1 MPLKKLQFKPGVNK
15 ENTSYANE
23 NGWFYSQWV
32 RFRQGTPEKIGGYVK
47 ISYNIFLG
55 TCRSLWS
62 WVTLGGSKLVGVGTN
77 LKFYIETAGVY
88 YDITPIRSTSTL
100 GASPIATAL
109 NSSTITVT
117 DAAGGYATND
127 FVTMYSTSSVGG
139 ITLLGNY
146 QLTVGTV
153 ANTFTVTAAST
164 VDITIANPAVFT
176 AQYKLANAVR
186 VSLTTTGALPS
197 PLNSTTSY
205 YVVNTSGYTFQ
216 LSLTSGGA
224 AISTAG
230 SSQYGQHTAT
240 ALASSASS
248 GGGTVY
254 ASYEITTGSAVPT
267 AQSGWGAGGWG
278 AGGWGVGATSTSSM
292 RLWQQSNFNENLIFG
307 YRGGPL
313 YYWDANYGYN
323 NNIAFTVTIATPA
336 VLSTTITL
344 DNGSPLQ
351 FFTTGA
357 LPTGLIPGTTY
368 YVINSSGTTCNLSTT
383 VGGSAIN
390 TSGSQSGT
398 HTISSRAYNYTQ
410 VAGASNVPTVQN
422 WVTVSDV
429 SRYIIVFGTN
439 ELGSATQNPMLIR
452 WSDAQDPANFTPAAT
467 NTAGFSYL
475 SHGSKIVSVVQSRQ
489 EILVWTDSS
498 LYSMQE
504 IATGWQI
511 QLVADNISI
520 ISPNAVAYS
529 NGVAY
534 WMGVDKFYRYD
545 GRTQTLICDLRRYVF
560 GNMNLTQT
568 DQIFASTSEGFN
580 EIWWFYTTATGVS
593 PQINSYVVYNY
604 IENNGCWYYGTLGR
618 TAWLDSG
625 LLPYPLAATYSQ
637 NLVEHE
643 NGVDNNEG
651 TTTQGIPASITSSQ
665 FDVDDGHNF
674 GFIWRTLP
682 DVTFEGSTSNNAQ
695 LTMSLYTMN
704 NSGSGVNIP
713 GSVGGKYS
721 TAVQSSGYQATPS
734 GSSYPVQATYTGQI
748 YTRVRGRQIIFEISS
763 DMMGVNW
770 QLGYP
775 RIDIRPDGKR

>member
-1 MPLKKLQFKPGVNK
+1 
-15 ENTSYANE
+15 
-23 NGWFYSQWV
+23 
-32 RFRQGTPEKIGGYVK
+32 
-47 ISYNIFLG
+47 
-55 TCRSLWS
+55 
-62 WVTLGGSKLVGVGTN
+62 
-77 LKFYIETAGVY
+77 
-88 YDITPIRSTSTL
+88 
-100 GASPIATAL
+100 
-109 NSSTITVT
+109 
-117 DAAGGYATND
+117 
-127 FVTMYSTSSVGG
+127 
-139 ITLLGNY
+139 
-146 QLTVGTV
+146 
-153 ANTFTVTAAST
+153 
-164 VDITIANPAVFT
+164 
-176 AQYKLANAVR
+176 
-186 VSLTTTGALPS
+186 
-197 PLNSTTSY
+197 
-205 YVVNTSGYTFQ
+205 
-216 LSLTSGGA
+216 
-224 AISTAG
+224 
-230 SSQYGQHTAT
+230 
-240 ALASSASS
+240 
-248 GGGTVY
+248 
-254 ASYEITTGSAVPT
+254 
-267 AQSGWGAGGWG
+267 
-278 AGGWGVGATSTSSM
+278 M
-292 RLWQQSNFNENLIFG
+292 RLWQQSNFNESLIFG
-307 YRGGPL
+307 YRNGPI

-336 VLSTTITL
+336 VLTTTITL

-368 YVINSSGTTCNLSTT
+368 YVINTSGSTCNLSLT
-383 VGGSAIN
+383 VGGAAIN

-398 HTISSRAYNYTQ
+398 HTISSRAFPYTQ
-410 VAGASNVPTVQN
+410 IAGASNVPIVQN
-422 WVTVSDV
+422 WITVSDV
-429 SRYIIVFGTN
+429 SRYIIAFGAN

-467 NTAGFSYL
+467 NSAGFSYL
-475 SHGSKIVSVVQSRQ
+475 SHGSKIISVMQARQ

-534 WMGVDKFYRYD
+534 WMGIDKFYKYD
-545 GRTQTLICDLRRYVF
+545 GRTQTLVCDLRRWVF
-560 GNMNLTQT
+560 GNMNMTQT
-568 DQIFASTSEGFN
+568 DQIFAGTSEGFN
-580 EIWWFYTTATGVS
+580 EVWWFYTSSNGVS
-593 PQINSYVVYNY
+593 PQIDSYVIYNY
-604 IENNGCWYYGTLGR
+604 VENNGCWYYGTLGR

-651 TTTQGIPASITSSQ
+651 TITQGIPASITSAQ
-665 FDVDDGHNF
+665 FDIDDGHNF

-695 LTMSLYTMN
+695 LTMSIYGMT

-713 GSVGGKYS
+713 GSVGGSYYS
-721 TAVQSSGYQATPS
+721 TVQASGFQATPS

-763 DMMGVNW
+763 NMMGVNW
-770 QLGYP
+770 QLGFP

>member
-1 MPLKKLQFKPGVNK
+1 MPLKKLIFKPGVNK

-47 ISYNIFLG
+47 ISYNTFLG
-55 TCRSLWS
+55 VCRSLWS
-62 WVTLGGSKLVGVGTN
+62 WVTLGGSNLVGVGTN

-88 YDITPIRSTSTL
+88 YDITPIRATSTL
-100 GASPIATAL
+100 GATPIATTSG
-109 NSSTITVT
+109 SSTITVT
-117 DAAGGYATND
+117 DATGGYATND
-127 FVTMYSTSSVGG
+127 FVNMYSTSAVGG

-146 QLTVGTV
+146 QLTLGSTI
-153 ANTFTVTAAST
+153 NTFTVTAASS

-197 PLNSTTSY
+197 PLNTTTSY

-216 LSLTSGGA
+216 LSLTSGGS

-240 ALASSASS
+240 ALASSTAT
-248 GGGTVY
+248 GGGTAY
-254 ASYEITTGSAVPT
+254 ASYEITVGSAVPT
-267 AQSGWGAGGWG
+267 AQTGWGAGGWG
-278 AGGWGVGATSTSSM
+278 AGGWGVGSTSTSSM

-307 YRGGPL
+307 FRGGPI
-313 YYWDANYGYN
+313 YYWDATYGYN
-323 NNIAFTVTIATPA
+323 NNIIFTVTIASPA
-336 VLSTTITL
+336 VLTTTITL
-344 DNGSPLQ
+344 DNGMPLQ
-351 FFTTGA
+351 FFSTGV

-368 YVINSSGTTCNLSTT
+368 YVINSSGTTCNLSAT

-398 HTISSRAYNYTQ
+398 HNISSRAYNYTK

-422 WVTVSDV
+422 WVAVSDV
-429 SRYIIVFGTN
+429 SRYIIAFGTN

-475 SHGSKIVSVVQSRQ
+475 SHGSKIVSVMQARQ

-511 QLVADNISI
+511 QLLADNISI

-560 GNMNLTQT
+560 GNMNPTQT

-580 EIWWFYTTATGVS
+580 EIWWFYTTATGTS

-604 IENNGCWYYGTLGR
+604 IENNGCWYYGSLGR
-618 TAWLDSG
+618 TAWVDSG

-665 FDVDDGHNF
+665 FDLDDGHNF

-682 DVTFEGSTSNNAQ
+682 DVSFEGSTSDNAQ
-695 LTMSLYTMN
+695 LTMSLYTMR

-713 GSVGGKYS
+713 GSVGGAYS
-721 TAVQSSGYQATPS
+721 ASVQSSGYQAIPT
-734 GSSYPVQATYTGQI
+734 GSNYPVQATYTGQI

>member
-1 MPLKKLQFKPGVNK
+1 
-15 ENTSYANE
+15 
-23 NGWFYSQWV
+23 
-32 RFRQGTPEKIGGYVK
+32 
-47 ISYNIFLG
+47 
-55 TCRSLWS
+55 
-62 WVTLGGSKLVGVGTN
+62 
-77 LKFYIETAGVY
+77 
-88 YDITPIRSTSTL
+88 
-100 GASPIATAL
+100 
-109 NSSTITVT
+109 
-117 DAAGGYATND
+117 
-127 FVTMYSTSSVGG
+127 
-139 ITLLGNY
+139 
-146 QLTVGTV
+146 
-153 ANTFTVTAAST
+153 
-164 VDITIANPAVFT
+164 
-176 AQYKLANAVR
+176 
-186 VSLTTTGALPS
+186 
-197 PLNSTTSY
+197 
-205 YVVNTSGYTFQ
+205 
-216 LSLTSGGA
+216 
-224 AISTAG
+224 
-230 SSQYGQHTAT
+230 
-240 ALASSASS
+240 
-248 GGGTVY
+248 
-254 ASYEITTGSAVPT
+254 
-267 AQSGWGAGGWG
+267 
-278 AGGWGVGATSTSSM
+278 
-292 RLWQQSNFNENLIFG
+292 
-307 YRGGPL
+307 
-313 YYWDANYGYN
+313 
-323 NNIAFTVTIATPA
+323 
-336 VLSTTITL
+336 
-344 DNGSPLQ
+344 
-351 FFTTGA
+351 
-357 LPTGLIPGTTY
+357 
-368 YVINSSGTTCNLSTT
+368 
-383 VGGSAIN
+383 
-390 TSGSQSGT
+390 
-398 HTISSRAYNYTQ
+398 
-410 VAGASNVPTVQN
+410 
-422 WVTVSDV
+422 
-429 SRYIIVFGTN
+429 
-439 ELGSATQNPMLIR
+439 MLIR

-475 SHGSKIVSVVQSRQ
+475 SHGSKIVSVIQSRQ

-545 GRTQTLICDLRRYVF
+545 GRTQTLICDLRRWVF

-665 FDVDDGHNF
+665 FDLDDGHNF

-682 DVTFEGSTSNNAQ
+682 DVSFEGSTSENAQ
-695 LTMSLYTMN
+695 LTMSLYTMR

-713 GSVGGKYS
+713 GSVGGSYS

>member
-1 MPLKKLQFKPGVNK
+1 MPLKKLVFKPGVNK

-23 NGWFYSQWV
+23 TGWFYSQWV
-32 RFRQGTPEKIGGYVK
+32 RFRQGTPEKIGGYIR
-47 ISYNIFLG
+47 ISYNTFLG
-55 TCRSLWS
+55 TCRSLWA

-77 LKFYIETAGVY
+77 LKFYIETAGAY
-88 YDITPIRSTSTL
+88 YDITPIRATNTL
-100 GASPIATAL
+100 GATPIATTA

-117 DAAGGYATND
+117 DATGGYATND
-127 FVTMYSTSSVGG
+127 FVTMYSTSAVGG

-146 QLTVGTV
+146 QLTLGATS
-153 ANTFTVTAAST
+153 NTFTVTAASA
-164 VDITIANPAVFT
+164 VGITIANPAVFT

-186 VSLTTTGALPS
+186 VSLSTTGSLPS

-230 SSQYGQHTAT
+230 SSQSGQHTAT
-240 ALASSASS
+240 ALASSTAT
-248 GGGTVY
+248 GGGTSY
-254 ASYEITTGSAVPT
+254 ATYEIAAGSAVPT

-323 NNIAFTVTIATPA
+323 NNIAFTVTIASPA
-336 VLSTTITL
+336 VLTTTITL
-344 DNGSPLQ
+344 DNGTPLQ
-351 FFTTGA
+351 FFTTGV

-368 YVINSSGTTCNLSTT
+368 YVINASGTTGNLSLT
-383 VGGSAIN
+383 VGGAAIN

-452 WSDAQDPANFTPAAT
+452 WSDAQDPANFTPAST
-467 NTAGFSYL
+467 NSAGFSYL
-475 SHGSKIVSVVQSRQ
+475 SRGSKIISVMQARQ
-489 EILVWTDSS
+489 EILVWTDLS

-511 QLVADNISI
+511 QLIADNISI

-534 WMGVDKFYRYD
+534 WMGVDKFYKYD
-545 GRTQTLICDLRRYVF
+545 GRTQTLICDLRRWVF

-568 DQIFASTSEGFN
+568 DQIFASTNEGFN
-580 EIWWFYTTATGVS
+580 EIWWFYTSSNGVN
-593 PQINSYVVYNY
+593 PQIDSYVIYNY
-604 IENNGCWYYGTLGR
+604 VENNGCWYYGTLGR

-625 LLPYPLAATYSQ
+625 LLSYPLAATYSQ

-665 FDVDDGHNF
+665 FDIDDGHNF

-695 LTMSLYTMN
+695 LTMSVYGMT

-713 GSVGGKYS
+713 GSVGGSYYGS
-721 TAVQSSGYQATPS
+721 VQSSGLQAVPS
-734 GSSYPVQATYTGQI
+734 GSSYPIQATYTGQI

-770 QLGYP
+770 QLGFP